1 MCGIESLDYF
11 LIQRYISICNNKIIS
26 FLKYVFF
33 RKSRS
38 PTNKGRTVVVN
49 NTTNQRSPS
58 ISPSRKH
65 SISPTRRS
73 YGGSSDDQVNNNAAS
88 GKLI

>member
-1 MCGIESLDYF
+1 M
-11 LIQRYISICNNKIIS
+11 
-26 FLKYVFF
+26 FF

-49 NTTNQRSPS
+49 NTTNPRSPS

-65 SISPTRRS
+65 SISPHEGRTVDHRMIKS
-73 YGGSSDDQVNNNAAS
+73 IITLLLVNEY
-88 GKLI
+88 KT

>member
-1 MCGIESLDYF
+1 MHVF
-11 LIQRYISICNNKIIS
+11 FQIC
-26 FLKYVFF
+26 FF

-88 GKLI
+88 GKVI

>member
-1 MCGIESLDYF
+1 MFRYP
-11 LIQRYISICNNKIIS
+11 LISMNHVFSNI
-26 FLKYVFF
+26 FF

-88 GKLI
+88 GK